1 VTISPPAQPSP
12 AAPAPS
18 AAPPVPRPVAVLDVI
33 ADSLIQAV
41 RTFAERAGL
50 FARGQLP
57 CAGLSGGLS
66 VVERRWVTY
75 NTARRNV
82 GVLDAAHAVRDQR
95 LYASVDS
102 VERRFEQSGCPRP

>member
-1 VTISPPAQPSP
+1 
-12 AAPAPS
+12 
-18 AAPPVPRPVAVLDVI
+18 VPRPVAVLDVNG
-33 ADSLIQAV
+33 DSVTQAV
-41 RTFAERAGL
+41 RTFVERAGL

-57 CAGLSGGLS
+57 CAGLSGVLS
-66 VVERRWVTY
+66 LVEHRWIAY
-75 NTARRNV
+75 NTARRNA